1 MPKSNRPNSA
11 VPDLPP
17 SSRQVSLPGG
27 GGWGIAEE
35 VPVEIGFNGTA
46 WTVMMATPADI
57 EDLAIGLALTEQII
71 RDPAAIA
78 GVAVRSWPEGLTAD
92 IRIDPAALAGKALR
106 RRTLSGKS
114 GCGLCGVETLAE
126 AIRRP
131 APQSRRRA
139 IPSEPVIA
147 RALAALG
154 AVQPLN
160 QATRSVHA
168 AAWCSP
174 DGTIDAVREDVGRHN
189 ALDKLAGALAR
200 AGRLAE
206 DGFIVMSSRCSF
218 ELVCKA
224 AVTNASVLATVS
236 APTGLALDLSEA
248 LGLPLACRSGE
259 DIVLFNAQGDS

>member
-11 VPDLPP
+11 VPEYPP
-17 SSRQVSLPGG
+17 PSRQVSLPGG
-27 GGWGIAEE
+27 GTWGIAEE
-35 VPVEIGFNGTA
+35 VPVEIGFNGEA
-46 WTVMMATPADI
+46 WTVMMATPSDL
-57 EDLAIGLALTEQII
+57 EDLAIGLAHTEQILANA
-71 RDPAAIA
+71 DAIDS
-78 GVAVRSWPEGLTAD
+78 VDIAVWPEGLTAD

-131 APQSRRRA
+131 APQSGRRA
-139 IPSEPVIA
+139 TPAKPVIT
-147 RALAALG
+147 RAFAALG
-154 AVQPLN
+154 AAQTLN

-174 DGTIDAVREDVGRHN
+174 EGHIDLVREDVGRHN

-200 AGRLAE
+200 SDRLAD

-224 AVTNASVLATVS
+224 AVTNASLLATVS
-236 APTGLALDLSEA
+236 APTGLALDLSAA
-248 LGLPLACRSGE
+248 LGLPLASRSGE
-259 DIVLFNAQGDS
+259 DVILFNAQGER